1 MPPPQRNVFLE
12 PPPHIFFLAAD
23 ALVGAGMDPSL
34 EVPYVG
40 AYKDGTDYIYRGYT
54 PPSRPASRPP
64 FGAQAEV
71 LQPGAWY
78 PEESRSRRIRRLSRR
93 NTVSPARVSAYE
105 SFPLEAL
112 SFSNG
117 SGDSRPPSKPQD
129 EQEAEHRQQ
138 FLSFVQEATRTLNK
152 ISEERQRRPWWER
165 LIMYLRALWT
175 DEPAISRRPSK
186 LLFWH
191 IDAENGEHLTTE
203 PRSNGEYVVATRE
216 AATPERPERS
226 FKAVMTMVRAL
237 ARNKDPRQVR
247 LNSPANQMKIPERK
261 PNEQGTLNAG
271 RNANRR

>member
-1 MPPPQRNVFLE
+1 MPPPPRNVFLE
-12 PPPHIFFLAAD
+12 PPPDIIILAAD
-23 ALVGAGMDPSL
+23 ALVGAGMDRSL
-34 EVPYVG
+34 ELPYVG
-40 AYKDGTDYIYRGYT
+40 AYRDGTDYIYRGYT

-64 FGAQAEV
+64 FGAQAES

-93 NTVSPARVSAYE
+93 NTVSPARRFSYE
-105 SFPLEAL
+105 SFPLESL

-117 SGDSRPPSKPQD
+117 NGDSSVPPKPED
-129 EQEAEHRQQ
+129 EQEAQHRQQ

-152 ISEERQRRPWWER
+152 ISEERRRRPWWER

-216 AATPERPERS
+216 PASPKRPERS
-226 FKAVMTMVRAL
+226 FKAIMTVVRAL
-237 ARNKDPRQVR
+237 AHNKDPRQVR
-247 LNSPANQMKIPERK
+247 LNSPANQMKILERK
-261 PNEQGTLNAG
+261 PDEQGTLAAG
-271 RNANRR
+271 KNANRQ